1 MINKGIRQILY
12 IAFILYG
19 GSCLSQILP
28 APPQPAPLA
37 VPVVRNEQGANRKT
51 LPQQTR
57 PSAFEL
63 EEQKRQQLQNQNLI
77 NEVDKEIKQQTQ
89 TMQEVARDIQA
100 LEPKRGIRYS
110 LPSRSVAGTEFYHDA
125 FNKIIMDTVFSI
137 KENNFVVENAF
148 FGNKMDKAEF
158 DKVIRE
164 SGNFLTTKMKELDYS
179 PNDNSAKNFMLFQF
193 FSEPLH
199 LKSSKQEHLPF
210 KYDFEDYMGFENHS
224 KLFVSKLIETGSGQ
238 CHSLPMLYL
247 ILAEEIGAE
256 AYLALSP
263 NHSYIRFPDQKGKWY
278 NVELTNGMF
287 STESYIL
294 QSGYI
299 KSEALQNK
307 IYMENLSRKELL
319 AQHLTDLAG
328 GYIFKFGYDEFVQ
341 TIIDKALTLYPNSIT
356 ANMLKAKIDTAR
368 FEHVMKQLG
377 INPKDLNDL
386 QNIRHFPKAIELLD
400 RVNSQYNLV
409 DNLGY
414 EQMPEDVY
422 QKWLQDMT
430 GEKQKQDN
438 ETISRQLK
446 GILAKPSKTLKN

>member
-1 MINKGIRQILY
+1 M
-12 IAFILYG
+12 
-19 GSCLSQILP
+19 
-28 APPQPAPLA
+28 PAPLA
-37 VPVVRNEQGANRKT
+37 VPVVVNEQIVDRKT
-51 LPQQTR
+51 VLEQAS
-57 PSAFEL
+57 PSVL
-63 EEQKRQQLQNQNLI
+63 QSEQKRQHLQNTSLM
-77 NEVDKEIKQQTQ
+77 NEVERDIHRQ
-89 TMQEVARDIQA
+89 MQIMREVAKDVQA
-100 LEPKRGIRYS
+100 LESKREVIYS
-110 LPSRSVAGTEFYHDA
+110 LPSRAVAGAEFYHSA
-125 FNKIIMDTVFSI
+125 FNKIILDTVFSI
-137 KENNFVVENAF
+137 KENNFLVENAF

-158 DKVIRE
+158 DKVIKQ
-164 SGNFLTTKMKELDYS
+164 SADFLIAKMKELNYS
-179 PNDNSAKNFMLFQF
+179 LTDNSAKNFMLFQF
-193 FSEPLH
+193 FSETLQ

-210 KYDFEDYMGFENHS
+210 KYDFEDYMGFESHS
-224 KLFVSKLIETGSGQ
+224 KLFVSKLMETGSGQ

-307 IYMENLSRKELL
+307 IYMQNLSRKELL

-341 TIIDKALTLYPNSIT
+341 AVIDKALALYPNSIT
-356 ANMLKAKIDTAR
+356 ANMLKANIASAR
-368 FEHVMKQLG
+368 FEYVMKQLG
-377 INPKDLNDL
+377 INPKDPNDL

-400 RVNSQYNLV
+400 SVNQQFDLV

-414 EQMPEDVY
+414 EHMPEYAY
-422 QKWLQDMT
+422 QKWLQAMA

-438 ETISRQLK
+438 ENISKQLK
-446 GILAKPSKTLKN
+446 GILAKPPKTLKD

>member
-1 MINKGIRQILY
+1 MDRIVRLFYLPVMLCSSCCFAQKLPSFPVPGPISMKVPVINETPQKTTGT
-12 IAFILYG
+12 
-19 GSCLSQILP
+19 
-28 APPQPAPLA
+28 PPQNLPSSLYADM
-37 VPVVRNEQGANRKT
+37 NKQG
-51 LPQQTR
+51 Q
-57 PSAFEL
+57 
-63 EEQKRQQLQNQNLI
+63 QNQNLM
-77 NEVDKEIKQQTQ
+77 NEAE
-89 TMQEVARDIQA
+89 RDIRLQNQMKKQEMQA
-100 LEPKRGIRYS
+100 DIESLRSEIRYS
-110 LPSRSVAGTEFYHDA
+110 LPSWSKTPGTEFYREA
-125 FNKIIMDTVFSI
+125 FDKIILLDTTFSI
-137 KENNFVVENAF
+137 KGANFLVENAF
-148 FGNKMDKAEF
+148 FGNKMNKAEF
-158 DKVIRE
+158 DKVIKE
-164 SGNFLTTKMKELDYS
+164 SSNFLIAKMKELNYS
-179 PNDNSAKNFMLFQF
+179 LTDNSAKNFMLFQF
-193 FSEPLH
+193 FSETLQ

-210 KYDFEDYMGFENHS
+210 KYDFEDYMGFESHS

-278 NVELTNGMF
+278 NAELTNGMF

-319 AQHLTDLAG
+319 GQHLTDLAG

-341 TIIDKALTLYPNSIT
+341 TIIDKALALYPNSIT
-356 ANMLKAKIDTAR
+356 ANMLKANIASAR

-377 INPKDLNDL
+377 INPKDPNDL
-386 QNIRHFPKAIELLD
+386 QNIKYFPKAIELLD
-400 RVNSQYNLV
+400 SVNQQFDLV

-414 EQMPEDVY
+414 EHMPEDAY
-422 QKWLQDMT
+422 QKWLQAMA

-438 ETISRQLK
+438 ETISKQLK
-446 GILAKPSKTLKN
+446 GILAKPSKTLKD

>member
-1 MINKGIRQILY
+1 MLAVFHGIACFGQIM
-12 IAFILYG
+12 
-19 GSCLSQILP
+19 P
-28 APPQPAPLA
+28 APPMPASLNKPA
-37 VPVVRNEQGANRKT
+37 TINEQPS
-51 LPQQTR
+51 PQRGMPRQNQ
-57 PSAFEL
+57 PPVFHPDL
-63 EEQKRQQLQNQNLI
+63 NRQQNQNQNLM
-77 NEVDKEIKQQTQ
+77 NEVDRDINLQKQM
-89 TMQEVARDIQA
+89 MQEAINDVEVLQRQIS
-100 LEPKRGIRYS
+100 YS
-110 LPSRSVAGTEFYHDA
+110 LPSRARNAGTEFYREVFD
-125 FNKIIMDTVFSI
+125 KIVLLDTAFSI
-137 KENNFVVENAF
+137 KDNNFLVENAF
-148 FGNKMDKAEF
+148 FDNKLDKAEF
-158 DKVIRE
+158 DKVIKE
-164 SGNFLTTKMKELDYS
+164 SGNFLIAKMKELNYS
-179 PNDNSAKNFMLFQF
+179 LTDNSAKNFMLFQF
-193 FSEPLH
+193 FSETLQ

-307 IYMENLSRKELL
+307 IYMENLSKKELL

-341 TIIDKALTLYPNSIT
+341 AVIDKALTLYPNSIT
-356 ANMLKAKIDTAR
+356 ANMLKANIASAR
-368 FEHVMKQLG
+368 FEYVMKQLG
-377 INPKDLNDL
+377 INPKDPNDL
-386 QNIRHFPKAIELLD
+386 QNIRHFPKAIELLES
-400 RVNSQYNLV
+400 VNQQFNFV

-414 EQMPEDVY
+414 EHMPEDAY
-422 QKWLQDMT
+422 QKWLQAMS
-430 GEKQKQDN
+430 GEKQRQDN
-438 ETISRQLK
+438 EVISKQLK